1 MHHKFRHL
9 VILLF
14 FFISCSKTDPIDKAK
29 SLLSGYSGGQKS
41 WQLTGL
47 TIGGQVQTLGP
58 NELKYTKTYFFNGK
72 YADTDAYE
80 GEWRLDS
87 ETEILEVYNNQP
99 TGLLYQNYTIAELS
113 STSLVFTYLS
123 NGENVTTTYT
133 AVK

>member
-1 MHHKFRHL
+1 MAGF
-9 VILLF
+9 
-14 FFISCSKTDPIDKAK
+14 
-29 SLLSGYSGGQKS
+29 SGGQKT
-41 WQLTGL
+41 WQLSSL
-47 TIGGQVQTLGP
+47 MIGGQVQSLGQTQ
-58 NELKYTKTYFFNGK
+58 LSYSKTYFFNGK

-99 TGLLYQNYTIAELS
+99 TGLLYQKYTIAEIS
-113 STSLVFTYLS
+113 STKLVITYMS